1 VDLLIIAETKLDQSF
16 PDAQFKVDN
25 FHIWRKDRNGN
36 GGGLVIY
43 LQSELACDRKK
54 TLECETIESIAVEL
68 LVNGK
73 QWLISGMYRPQTI
86 SDNEFINDFTKTYD
100 KISVKYDNMI
110 FLGDLNY
117 DLLSVEKGTPLN
129 TVCDSCGIENNSF
142 HKRCNTYIK

>member
-1 VDLLIIAETKLDQSF
+1 
-16 PDAQFKVDN
+16 
-25 FHIWRKDRNGN
+25 
-36 GGGLVIY
+36 
-43 LQSELACDRKK
+43 
-54 TLECETIESIAVEL
+54 
-68 LVNGK
+68 
-73 QWLISGMYRPQTI
+73 MYRPQTI

-142 HKRCNTYIK
+142 HKRCKTYIK